1 MGDAI
6 GAGVEELDDDTF
18 KGRVHEIASLSL
30 YFHQTKST
38 LKKITYILIN
48 TIPKK

>member
-1 MGDAI
+1 MGDVI

-18 KGRVHEIASLSL
+18 KGRVRKIASLSL

-38 LKKITYILIN
+38 LKKITYILVNAIL
-48 TIPKK
+48 KK